1 MNRLR
6 LRTRL
11 LLAYFLLIVLGF
23 GGLAQLAGG
32 QIARG
37 AEEDL
42 AQGLQDQTALLA
54 RSLDKTVEHVLEGKE
69 DQAQLFQRLNGF
81 ATQTESRLLLRDVTG
96 RIWFDSAPHLAPPE
110 AGSEVAAA
118 LVGSAAYAVRGDAA
132 GVETVYAAAP
142 IEEDDEILSV
152 VQLARPVTAAAA
164 AVRRRW
170 WALAGGV
177 GVLGLLAAMASVWL
191 AASLARPL
199 EQLRASALRLAAG
212 DLDARLPDMG
222 RDEIGQVATA
232 FNDMASEVQAMLEE
246 QRAFASNA
254 SHELRTP
261 LTTIRL
267 RSEALRAGTL
277 DPAAARQYIA
287 EIDDEAARLGGLVE
301 DLILLSRLDAGR
313 AERGQEAVDMLRLA
327 RAVLREFGPHAERQ
341 EVALRLDAPVNLPT
355 MRAATNH
362 MRVVLRNL
370 LGNAISYTPPGGT
383 VTCTLDTDG
392 ERLLLEV
399 TDTGQGVAPEDLPH
413 LFERF
418 YRADKAH
425 TRVVHGAGLGLSLV
439 QSIVQ
444 AYGGEISIDSPGLG
458 QGTTV
463 RVVWPLGS
471 ENGAGHA
478 VEPPLPTVDP
488 SAPIRPANI

>member
-11 LLAYFLLIVLGF
+11 LLAYLLLIVLGF

-32 QIARG
+32 QIAQG

-42 AQGLQDQTALLA
+42 AQGLQDQAALLA

-69 DQAQLFQRLNGF
+69 DKEQLFQRLNGF
-81 ATQTESRLLLRDVTG
+81 ATQTESRLLLRDVAG
-96 RIWFDSAPHLAPPE
+96 RIWFDSAPRLAPPE
-110 AGSEVAAA
+110 AGGEVATA
-118 LVGSAAYAVRGDAA
+118 LVGSAAYAVRADEA

-142 IEEDDEILSV
+142 IEEDDEVLSV

-170 WALAGGV
+170 WTLAGGV
-177 GVLGLLAAMASVWL
+177 GVLGLLAAIASVWL

-222 RDEIGQVATA
+222 RDEIGQVAAA
-232 FNDMASEVQAMLEE
+232 FNNMAGEVQAMLEE

-261 LTTIRL
+261 LTSIRL

-277 DPAAARQYIA
+277 DPTTASQYIA

-327 RAVLREFGPHAERQ
+327 RAALREFGPHAEGQ
-341 EVALRLDAPVNLPT
+341 GVALRLDAPVTLPT
-355 MRAATNH
+355 VRAATNH
-362 MRVVLRNL
+362 LRVVLRNL
-370 LGNAISYTPPGGT
+370 LGNAISYTPSGGA
-383 VTCTLDTDG
+383 VTCTLGADG
-392 ERLLLEV
+392 DRLLLAV
-399 TDTGQGVAPEDLPH
+399 ADTGQGVAPEDLPH

-425 TRVVHGAGLGLSLV
+425 TRAVHGAGLGLSLV
-439 QSIVQ
+439 HSIVQ
-444 AYGGEISIDSPGLG
+444 AYGGEIAIDSPGLG

-463 RVVWPLGS
+463 RVAWPLGG
-471 ENGAGHA
+471 ENEAGSSADAPMQPAPPGA
-478 VEPPLPTVDP
+478 VVRPT
-488 SAPIRPANI
+488 AL